1 MVREKKVFENY
12 KKTLMA
18 GFYMF
23 IILSIMERL
32 GKPTYGY
39 EIAKLV
45 ESLSDGKFR
54 LPVGTMYPIL
64 KKLQSKKLVRS
75 FWAESKEGPPRK
87 YYELTDE
94 GRVFLSELKE
104 FWSSLKDFVEE
115 LI

>member
-1 MVREKKVFENY
+1 VKETELFKDY

-23 IILSIMERL
+23 IILSIMEKL

-64 KKLQSKKLVRS
+64 KKLQSKRLVRS

-87 YYELTDE
+87 YYELTE
-94 GRVFLSELKE
+94 KGKVFLKELRE